1 MLTNTGAQSSLALQR
16 VIGATAYFTFAAT
29 LLLTARVRAFTAR
42 AAAHTGARADALV
55 AAATPTTTPMGT
67 PMPRSGVHRV
77 LKPKRTGKRTII
89 IGDVHGCYD
98 ELKVS
103 TTS

>member
-1 MLTNTGAQSSLALQR
+1 MLTNAGAPSSLALQR
-16 VIGATAYFTFAAT
+16 LVGATAYFTFAAT

-42 AAAHTGARADALV
+42 AAAHSGARADALV

-77 LKPKRTGKRTII
+77 LEPKLTGKRTII
-89 IGDVHGCYD
+89 IGDVHGCCD
-98 ELKVS
+98 ELEVLA
-103 TTS
+103 TS